1 MSIAGFDSARFFS
14 TYESN
19 LVGPLTLVSDGER
32 LAQCRFATEK
42 HPYDISGLE
51 RKDTLAVF
59 RETRNWLDR
68 YFSGERP
75 TPSEL
80 DIAPQG
86 TSFQMRVWNEIA
98 KIPYGETTTYGDIA
112 KELTRQGY
120 PTSARAVGNATGR
133 NSMVV
138 IIPCHRVMGTGN
150 KLTGFGGGSPLKKK
164 LLELEGV
171 DTSAMREPGK

>member
-14 TYESN
+14 IYESN
-19 LVGPLTLVSDGER
+19 LAGPLTLVSDGER
-32 LAQCRFATEK
+32 LTQCRFATEK
-42 HPYDISGLE
+42 HPYNISGLE
-51 RKDTLAVF
+51 RKDDLAVF
-59 RETRNWLDR
+59 SETRNWLNR

-86 TSFQMRVWNEIA
+86 TPFQMHVWNEIA

-112 KELTRQGY
+112 KELARQGC

-133 NSMVV
+133 NNMVV

-150 KLTGFGGGSPLKKK
+150 GLTGFGGGIPLKKK